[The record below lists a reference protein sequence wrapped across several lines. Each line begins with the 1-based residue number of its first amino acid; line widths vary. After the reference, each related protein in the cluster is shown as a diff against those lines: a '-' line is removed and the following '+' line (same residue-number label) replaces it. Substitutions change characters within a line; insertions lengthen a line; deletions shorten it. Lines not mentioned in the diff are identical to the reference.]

1 MDPIKQLADEWDMAT
16 MPVLLGQLFP
26 KIYNNIAKLV
36 DDRNSRKPHPVPII
50 VTMLASFFGKAMI
63 TKLLKHISIQEFY
76 DGLVDI
82 AKYMDAEEVMEN
94 TIKDLW
100 KYLPITERKIMEQ
113 QLREETFGP
122 PKKKYRRPTEKQR
135 ERQQNKLARE
145 QIFGKKDP
153 NYVKP
158 PPHVYPTIESG
169 PLESKHPKMFAYF
182 KSKTVVWLKEYLENV
197 SEILCSLNILRSH
210 KSHLWVGT
218 KPKLITTALFYYD
231 QFRQAF
237 MTLYRKCVKQINSR
251 QYEED
256 DWERIEYDVSTLLNT
271 ANLMPLDDDIE
282 QKAQHIGHAVAE
294 LIKRDPP
301 KKVIKEEKPKY
312 EIMSSEERMSLFIK
326 PSKFIRK

>member
-1 MDPIKQLADEWDMAT
+1 MDPIKQLADEWSMTT
-16 MPVLLGQLFP
+16 MPILLGQLFP

-36 DDRNSRKPHPVPII
+36 DDRNSHKPHPFPII

-82 AKYMDAEEVMEN
+82 AKYLGAEEVMEN
-94 TIKDLW
+94 TIRDLW
-100 KYLPITERKIMEQ
+100 KYLPITERKIMEK
-113 QLREETFGP
+113 QLREETFG
-122 PKKKYRRPTEKQR
+122 KKKE
-135 ERQQNKLARE
+135 LL
-145 QIFGKKDP
+145 
-153 NYVKP
+153 KP

-169 PLESKHPKMFAYF
+169 PLESKHQKMFAYF

-210 KSHLWVGT
+210 KSHLWVGN

-231 QFRQAF
+231 KFRQAF
-237 MTLYRKCVKQINSR
+237 ITLYRKCVKQINSR

-256 DWERIEYDVSTLLNT
+256 DWKRIKYDVSTLLNT

-312 EIMSSEERMSLFIK
+312 EIMSSEERMRLFIK